1 MRCLE
6 VYYDTDANYKSS
18 KNANIWVSIDGSPY
32 VDPISAN
39 KELIRE
45 DAYAALLQ
53 KEKYDPVG
61 IFSPI
66 GAVTYMIDEET
77 NIPPIDYETILP
89 VDLRKKLLSR
99 LSQMQDCLHDP
110 DFKII
115 CIRGIPPT
123 KKYLDDDIHDTLK
136 DDYSVIKD
144 RSDYLITNLEEL
156 NSRRLLIR
164 DQYETLK
171 NEYTLI
177 NKIATN
183 LLLNRIEPAVI
194 KADLKKSLNTTENEL
209 KQYNNKFGDKFFLDL
224 EDIIQKKYIQFQR
237 QYKKLIEI
245 ESPTKL
251 DRVVQESASSNP
263 IIEAESPKDDVSGS
277 RSELEIRAID
287 GFTESNTTENELKQ
301 YNNKFEDKFFLNL
314 EDIIQKKYIQFQRQY
329 KKLIEI
335 ESPTK
340 LDRVVQE
347 STSSNPIIE
356 AESPKDDV
364 SGSRSEL
371 EIRAIDGFTESEAV
385 VRPRRGVAQ
394 QEPYEDVSSLWYLL
408 PLFMLIPGGIIAW
421 AVNKDRNAPKAR
433 KMLLFSIILSVLLML
448 LLAGVFLLFMRWN
461 ASLYGSAY

>member
-209 KQYNNKFGDKFFLDL
+209 KQYNNKF
-224 EDIIQKKYIQFQR
+224 
-237 QYKKLIEI
+237 
-245 ESPTKL
+245 
-251 DRVVQESASSNP
+251 
-263 IIEAESPKDDVSGS
+263 
-277 RSELEIRAID
+277 
-287 GFTESNTTENELKQ
+287 
-301 YNNKFEDKFFLNL
+301 EDKFFLNL

-347 STSSNPIIE
+347 SASSNPIIE

>member
-1 MRCLE
+1 M
-6 VYYDTDANYKSS
+6 
-18 KNANIWVSIDGSPY
+18 
-32 VDPISAN
+32 
-39 KELIRE
+39 
-45 DAYAALLQ
+45 
-53 KEKYDPVG
+53 
-61 IFSPI
+61 
-66 GAVTYMIDEET
+66 
-77 NIPPIDYETILP
+77 
-89 VDLRKKLLSR
+89 
-99 LSQMQDCLHDP
+99 
-110 DFKII
+110 
-115 CIRGIPPT
+115 
-123 KKYLDDDIHDTLK
+123 
-136 DDYSVIKD
+136 
-144 RSDYLITNLEEL
+144 
-156 NSRRLLIR
+156 
-164 DQYETLK
+164 
-171 NEYTLI
+171 
-177 NKIATN
+177 
-183 LLLNRIEPAVI
+183 
-194 KADLKKSLNTTENEL
+194 
-209 KQYNNKFGDKFFLDL
+209 
-224 EDIIQKKYIQFQR
+224 
-237 QYKKLIEI
+237 
-245 ESPTKL
+245 
-251 DRVVQESASSNP
+251 
-263 IIEAESPKDDVSGS
+263 
-277 RSELEIRAID
+277 
-287 GFTESNTTENELKQ
+287 
-301 YNNKFEDKFFLNL
+301 NL

>member
-209 KQYNNKFGDKFFLDL
+209 KQYNNKF
-224 EDIIQKKYIQFQR
+224 
-237 QYKKLIEI
+237 
-245 ESPTKL
+245 
-251 DRVVQESASSNP
+251 
-263 IIEAESPKDDVSGS
+263 
-277 RSELEIRAID
+277 
-287 GFTESNTTENELKQ
+287 
-301 YNNKFEDKFFLNL
+301 EDKFFLNL

>member
-251 DRVVQESASSNP
+251 DRVVQES
-263 IIEAESPKDDVSGS
+263 
-277 RSELEIRAID
+277 
-287 GFTESNTTENELKQ
+287 
-301 YNNKFEDKFFLNL
+301 
-314 EDIIQKKYIQFQRQY
+314 
-329 KKLIEI
+329 
-335 ESPTK
+335 
-340 LDRVVQE
+340 
-347 STSSNPIIE
+347 TSSNPIIE

>member
-287 GFTESNTTENELKQ
+287 GFTES
-301 YNNKFEDKFFLNL
+301 
-314 EDIIQKKYIQFQRQY
+314 
-329 KKLIEI
+329 
-335 ESPTK
+335 
-340 LDRVVQE
+340 
-347 STSSNPIIE
+347 
-356 AESPKDDV
+356 
-364 SGSRSEL
+364 
-371 EIRAIDGFTESEAV
+371 EAV